1 MNECQSVFQVHMAVY
16 DDIEIISEITKDA
29 FTEYAKKLGVD
40 KVDALCESFEDI
52 KNDIDTKLVFI
63 ASEKGIPMGVVRVA
77 VDDDANAYLSRF
89 AVRTSN
95 HNSGIGKYLISVVDD
110 EMIKKGVKKISLH
123 TGSDVISLMNFYS
136 GRGFT
141 VESTDNKRGYKRA
154 LLVKHY
160 DR

>member
-1 MNECQSVFQVHMAVY
+1 MNECQSVFKVHMATY
-16 DDIEIISEITKDA
+16 DDIGAIAEITKDA
-29 FTEYAKKLGVD
+29 FAEYAKNIGV
-40 KVDALCESFEDI
+40 KNVDALSESFDDI
-52 KNDIDTKLVFI
+52 KRDIDTKLVFV
-63 ASEKGIPMGVVRVA
+63 ASENNIPIGVVRVA
-77 VDDDANAYLSRF
+77 VDDEGYAYLSRF

-123 TGSDVISLMNFYS
+123 TGFDVVSLMNFYS